1 MHDPIAHAQA
11 GVTRYGALFVAMLAL
26 LVPVETVAQTLI
38 APNPKG
44 SSSPVAAKPEPKK
57 PVSSCSAFGA
67 GFVAIPGTDGCV
79 KIGGSVTSE
88 ATANSS
94 R

>member
-1 MHDPIAHAQA
+1 MHDRIAHAPA
-11 GVTRYGALFVAMLAL
+11 GAMRYGALFVAMLAV
-26 LVPVETVAQTLI
+26 LVPVETVAQTLT

-44 SSSPVAAKPEPKK
+44 SSSPVATKPEPKK
-57 PVSSCSAFGA
+57 QVSSCSAFGA

-79 KIGGSVTSE
+79 KIGGSVTGE
-88 ATANSS
+88 ATATSS

>member
-1 MHDPIAHAQA
+1 MRHRIAYAPVA
-11 GVTRYGALFVAMLAL
+11 AMRYGALIVAMLAVL
-26 LVPVETVAQTLI
+26 APVETMAQSLT

-44 SSSPVAAKPEPKK
+44 WSSPVAAKPKPKK

>member
-1 MHDPIAHAQA
+1 MHHRVAYAPAGAIRHGAFIA
-11 GVTRYGALFVAMLAL
+11 AMLAVM
-26 LVPVETVAQTLI
+26 VPVETVAQTLT

-44 SSSPVAAKPEPKK
+44 WSSPVAAKPEPKK
-57 PVSSCSAFGA
+57 QVRSCSAFGA

-88 ATANSS
+88 ATARAS